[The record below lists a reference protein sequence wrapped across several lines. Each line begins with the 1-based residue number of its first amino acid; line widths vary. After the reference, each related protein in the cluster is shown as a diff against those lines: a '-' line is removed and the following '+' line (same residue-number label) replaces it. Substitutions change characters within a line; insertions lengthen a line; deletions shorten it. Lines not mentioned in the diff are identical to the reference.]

1 MESKNFSHLKSLS
14 LSLSLSLALSL
25 SFNLHPYLVLLGVG
39 WEDLNMTYDEIVLI
53 SRISIEKKN

>member
-1 MESKNFSHLKSLS
+1 MESKNFSHLNSLS
-14 LSLSLSLALSL
+14 LSLSL